1 MLVIVDMQNRILD
14 SSDENYISG
23 AKSLLPRLKRR
34 LLQARKSEEVVLFT
48 RDIPIEYKNQ
58 AEEITKLQII
68 RDLAPLASEFVF
80 KKNYFTL
87 APETLLEIGKVV
99 EKQKYPKEIEVAGAE
114 LGICVLANILAL
126 QSVFP
131 AADFY
136 VNPQLVT
143 GNKWNEETLK
153 ILQEFNVNEK

>member
-14 SSDENYISG
+14 SADENYIPS
-23 AKSLLPRLKRR
+23 AKALLPQLKNRLDY
-34 LLQARKSEEVVLFT
+34 ARKSAEVVLFT
-48 RDIPIEYKNQ
+48 RDIPIEYKDQ

-68 RDLAPLASEFVF
+68 RELAPLNHEFVF

-87 APETLLEIGKVV
+87 APETLLEIRRVV
-99 EKQKYPKEIEVAGAE
+99 EKQKLPKEIEVVGAE
-114 LGICVLANILAL
+114 LSICVLANILAL

-143 GNKWNEETLK
+143 GNKWNEEALK
-153 ILQEFNVNEK
+153 ILQEFNIKEK

>member
-14 SSDENYISG
+14 SADENYIPS
-23 AKSLLPRLKRR
+23 AKALLSQLKNRLDY
-34 LLQARKSEEVVLFT
+34 ARKSAEVVLFT
-48 RDIPIEYKNQ
+48 RDIPIEYKDQ

-68 RDLAPLASEFVF
+68 RELAPLNREFVF

-87 APETLLEIGKVV
+87 APETLLEIRRVV
-99 EKQKYPKEIEVAGAE
+99 EKQKLPKEIEVVGAE
-114 LGICVLANILAL
+114 LSICVLANILAL

-136 VNPQLVT
+136 LNPQLVT
-143 GNKWNEETLK
+143 GNKWNAETLK
-153 ILQEFNVNEK
+153 ILQEFNIKEK